1 MAEATLISL
10 EKEILKVMASDGRSF
25 QDPKPS
31 FCPGKIK

>member
-10 EKEILKVMASDGRSF
+10 ENELLKVMASDGRSF
-25 QDPKPS
+25 QDPKPL